1 MTKIIGLT
9 GGIATGK
16 STVSTMFKQADIPVI
31 DADSIAKSLLD
42 KNTIVYNDLLDFFG
56 ESILS
61 TDKNINRNK
70 LANKIFHDADL
81 RQKVNAIVHPKVKTI
96 MTKEIEHFN
105 NLEIPWVV
113 IDVPLLFETDFYKL
127 ADVTVLV
134 YARQKDQI
142 ERLMLRDS
150 IDETYAKQKIKTQ
163 FPLYKKKELADYVI
177 DNSKSILETKKAFQR
192 LLKKLKIKQ

>member
-16 STVSTMFKQADIPVI
+16 STVSTMFRQANIPVI

-42 KNTIVYNDLLDFFG
+42 KNTNVYDELLEMFG
-56 ESILS
+56 NSILS
-61 TDKNINRNK
+61 TDTNINRNK
-70 LANKIFHDADL
+70 LANKIFHDEEA
-81 RQKVNAIVHPKVKTI
+81 RQKVNSIVHPKVKTI
-96 MTKEIEHFN
+96 MQKEIDHYD

-150 IDETYAKQKIKTQ
+150 IDQTYAKQKIKTQ
-163 FPLYKKKELADYVI
+163 FPLKKKKELADYVI
-177 DNSKSILETKKAFQR
+177 DNSKSILETKKAFER
-192 LLKKLKIKQ
+192 LLKKLGIKH